1 MVREELEREGG
12 EWKLVW
18 VALCE
23 EGREQALW
31 ACKAGGVQGGGC
43 ARRGVCKAGGVCEVV
58 GCVKRMCKMEECAWW
73 RWYKVHRVCEVE
85 GVREQEA

>member
-1 MVREELEREGG
+1 MREELEREGG

-31 ACKAGGVQGGGC
+31 ACKAEGVQGRGCARWGVCKAGGVQGGGC
-43 ARRGVCKAGGVCEVV
+43 ARRAGYVRWWGV
-58 GCVKRMCKMEECAWW
+58 
-73 RWYKVHRVCEVE
+73 
-85 GVREQEA
+85 

>member
-1 MVREELEREGG
+1 MREELEREGG

-31 ACKAGGVQGGGC
+31 ACKAEGLQGGGC
-43 ARRGVCKAGGVCEVV
+43 ARRAGYVRWWGV
-58 GCVKRMCKMEECAWW
+58 
-73 RWYKVHRVCEVE
+73 
-85 GVREQEA
+85 